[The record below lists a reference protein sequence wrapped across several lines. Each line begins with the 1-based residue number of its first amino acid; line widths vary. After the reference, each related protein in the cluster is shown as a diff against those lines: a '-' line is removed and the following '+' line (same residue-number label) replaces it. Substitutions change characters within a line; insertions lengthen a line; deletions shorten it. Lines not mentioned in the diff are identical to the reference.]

1 MFNEFGQTWH
11 GVGNC
16 SLGCQWAKAHLGQIG
31 LEIRETMN
39 LSYLEYGAFGPNH
52 KCLEKSLR
60 IVLLA

>member
-1 MFNEFGQTWH
+1 MAWGRKLFSGL
-11 GVGNC
+11 
-16 SLGCQWAKAHLGQIG
+16 SAKAHLGQIG